1 MHPFT
6 HTSNSTRVIFGFG
19 TVSVVAEEVATLGG
33 RRALVLATPQ
43 QEHAAR
49 ALAAQMGTLD
59 ASVFAGA
66 MMHTPVAVTEAA
78 LTAAR
83 QADADCI
90 VALGGGSTIGLGKAI
105 ALRTELPIV
114 AVPTTY
120 AGSEAT
126 PIIGETRDGT
136 KSVHRSAKAL
146 PATIVYD
153 VELTLV
159 LPVAPSVASG
169 INAIAH
175 AAEALYARECGPVV
189 AMMAEAGLAAL
200 ARALPAIVVDPADR
214 EARSDALFGAW
225 LCGTCLGSV
234 SMALH
239 HKLCHVL
246 GGRFNLPHAETHAV
260 ILPHALAYNTDA
272 SPDAMSRIAR
282 ALGVNEAAAGLH
294 ALATSLGAPRSLA
307 DLGMPVDGIAETA
320 AVAARDPYWNP
331 APIEEAAIRA
341 LLERAHA
348 GLLPVART
356 QVTNDA

>member
-6 HTSNSTRVIFGFG
+6 HTSNATRVIFGFG

-33 RRALVLATPQ
+33 RRVLVLATPQ

-49 ALAAQMGTLD
+49 ALAAQMGTLV

-126 PIIGETRDGT
+126 PIIGETRDGA

-153 VELTLV
+153 VELTLF

-189 AMMAEAGLAAL
+189 AMMAEAGIAAL
-200 ARALPAIVVDPADR
+200 ARALPAIVADPADR
-214 EARSDALFGAW
+214 AARSDALFGAW
-225 LCGTCLGSV
+225 LCGTCLGCV

-246 GGRFNLPHAETHAV
+246 GGRFNLPHAETHTV
-260 ILPHALAYNTDA
+260 ILPHALAYNADA

-282 ALGVNEAAAGLH
+282 ALGVNDAAAGLH

-307 DLGMPVDGIAETA
+307 DLGMPIDGIAEAA

-341 LLERAHA
+341 LLGRAHA

-356 QVTNDA
+356 PVPNDA